1 MLIILYK
8 TEKKDPSELPTSVNQ
23 LVKDVLIRSLLE
35 SEEEEPEVEGGGKTL
50 EDSNEYV
57 YEEYLDSNEEM
68 QQPPLL
74 DESEDRVGN
83 DLQGPSMLGF
93 RNLVL
98 FLFLVQYLIFI
109 SSIELHCYDSSDSC
123 FITKAFRKVP
133 LDRSY
138 LI

>member
-1 MLIILYK
+1 M
-8 TEKKDPSELPTSVNQ
+8 NQ

-68 QQPPLL
+68 QQPPIL

-93 RNLVL
+93 RDLVL
-98 FLFLVQYLIFI
+98 FLFLVQYFNIYI
-109 SSIELHCYDSSDSC
+109 INR
-123 FITKAFRKVP
+123 IT
-133 LDRSY
+133 L
-138 LI
+138 L

>member
-23 LVKDVLIRSLLE
+23 LIEDVLIRGILE
-35 SEEEEPEVEGGGKTL
+35 SEEKEAEAEGGGKTV

-57 YEEYLDSNEEM
+57 YEEYLNSNEEM
-68 QQPPLL
+68 QQPPIL

-93 RNLVL
+93 RDLVL
-98 FLFLVQYLIFI
+98 FLFLVQYFNIYI
-109 SSIELHCYDSSDSC
+109 INR
-123 FITKAFRKVP
+123 IT
-133 LDRSY
+133 L
-138 LI
+138 L

>member
-1 MLIILYK
+1 M
-8 TEKKDPSELPTSVNQ
+8 NQ

-93 RNLVL
+93 RDLVL
-98 FLFLVQYLIFI
+98 FLFLVQYFNIYI
-109 SSIELHCYDSSDSC
+109 INR
-123 FITKAFRKVP
+123 IT
-133 LDRSY
+133 L
-138 LI
+138 L

>member
-1 MLIILYK
+1 M
-8 TEKKDPSELPTSVNQ
+8 NQ

-68 QQPPLL
+68 QQPPIL

-98 FLFLVQYLIFI
+98 FLFLVQYFNIYI
-109 SSIELHCYDSSDSC
+109 INR
-123 FITKAFRKVP
+123 IT
-133 LDRSY
+133 L
-138 LI
+138 L

>member
-1 MLIILYK
+1 M
-8 TEKKDPSELPTSVNQ
+8 NQ
-23 LVKDVLIRSLLE
+23 LIEDVLIRGILE
-35 SEEEEPEVEGGGKTL
+35 SEEKEAEAEGGEKTV

-57 YEEYLDSNEEM
+57 YEEYFGSDEEM
-68 QQPPLL
+68 QQPPIL

-93 RNLVL
+93 RNSVL
-98 FLFLVQYLIFI
+98 FNISIFI

>member
-1 MLIILYK
+1 M
-8 TEKKDPSELPTSVNQ
+8 NQ

-68 QQPPLL
+68 QQPPIL

-83 DLQGPSMLGF
+83 DLQGPSMLCF
-93 RNLVL
+93 RDLVL
-98 FLFLVQYLIFI
+98 FLFLVQYFNIFI
-109 SSIELHCYDSSDSC
+109 INR
-123 FITKAFRKVP
+123 IT
-133 LDRSY
+133 L
-138 LI
+138 L

>member
-1 MLIILYK
+1 MYLVLHVCYEWFLMLIILYK

-23 LVKDVLIRSLLE
+23 LIEDVLIRGILE
-35 SEEEEPEVEGGGKTL
+35 SEEKEAEAEGGGKTV

-68 QQPPLL
+68 QQPPIL

-93 RNLVL
+93 R
-98 FLFLVQYLIFI
+98 
-109 SSIELHCYDSSDSC
+109 E
-123 FITKAFRKVP
+123 
-133 LDRSY
+133 
-138 LI
+138 

>member
-1 MLIILYK
+1 M
-8 TEKKDPSELPTSVNQ
+8 NQ

-35 SEEEEPEVEGGGKTL
+35 SEEEEPEVEGGGKTV

-57 YEEYLDSNEEM
+57 YEEYLNSNEEM
-68 QQPPLL
+68 QQPPIL

-98 FLFLVQYLIFI
+98 FLFLV
-109 SSIELHCYDSSDSC
+109 
-123 FITKAFRKVP
+123 
-133 LDRSY
+133 
-138 LI
+138 

>member
-23 LVKDVLIRSLLE
+23 LIEDVLIRGILE
-35 SEEEEPEVEGGGKTL
+35 SEEKEAEAEGGGKTV

-68 QQPPLL
+68 QQPPIL

-93 RNLVL
+93 R
-98 FLFLVQYLIFI
+98 
-109 SSIELHCYDSSDSC
+109 E
-123 FITKAFRKVP
+123 
-133 LDRSY
+133 
-138 LI
+138 

>member
-1 MLIILYK
+1 M
-8 TEKKDPSELPTSVNQ
+8 NQ
-23 LVKDVLIRSLLE
+23 LIEDVLIRGILE
-35 SEEEEPEVEGGGKTL
+35 SEEKEPEAEGGGGGKTV

-57 YEEYLDSNEEM
+57 YEEYLNSNEEM
-68 QQPPLL
+68 QQPPIL

-93 RNLVL
+93 RDLAI

>member
-1 MLIILYK
+1 M
-8 TEKKDPSELPTSVNQ
+8 NQ

-68 QQPPLL
+68 QQPPIL

-98 FLFLVQYLIFI
+98 FLFLV
-109 SSIELHCYDSSDSC
+109 
-123 FITKAFRKVP
+123 
-133 LDRSY
+133 
-138 LI
+138 

>member
-1 MLIILYK
+1 M
-8 TEKKDPSELPTSVNQ
+8 NQ
-23 LVKDVLIRSLLE
+23 LIEDVLIRGILE
-35 SEEEEPEVEGGGKTL
+35 SEEKEAEAEGGGGGKTA

-98 FLFLVQYLIFI
+98 FLFLV
-109 SSIELHCYDSSDSC
+109 
-123 FITKAFRKVP
+123 
-133 LDRSY
+133 
-138 LI
+138 

>member
-1 MLIILYK
+1 M
-8 TEKKDPSELPTSVNQ
+8 NQ

-68 QQPPLL
+68 QQPPIL

-93 RNLVL
+93 RNSVL
-98 FLFLVQYLIFI
+98 FLFLVQYQIFI

>member
-1 MLIILYK
+1 M
-8 TEKKDPSELPTSVNQ
+8 NQ

-68 QQPPLL
+68 QQPPIL

-93 RNLVL
+93 R
-98 FLFLVQYLIFI
+98 
-109 SSIELHCYDSSDSC
+109 E
-123 FITKAFRKVP
+123 
-133 LDRSY
+133 
-138 LI
+138 

>member
-1 MLIILYK
+1 M
-8 TEKKDPSELPTSVNQ
+8 NQ

-68 QQPPLL
+68 QQPPIL

-93 RNLVL
+93 WDLDFVL

>member
-1 MLIILYK
+1 M
-8 TEKKDPSELPTSVNQ
+8 
-23 LVKDVLIRSLLE
+23 LIRSLLE

-68 QQPPLL
+68 QQPPIL

-93 RNLVL
+93 R
-98 FLFLVQYLIFI
+98 
-109 SSIELHCYDSSDSC
+109 E
-123 FITKAFRKVP
+123 
-133 LDRSY
+133 
-138 LI
+138 

>member
-1 MLIILYK
+1 M
-8 TEKKDPSELPTSVNQ
+8 NQ

-68 QQPPLL
+68 QQPPIL

-98 FLFLVQYLIFI
+98 FLFLVQYFY
-109 SSIELHCYDSSDSC
+109 HQ
-123 FITKAFRKVP
+123 
-133 LDRSY
+133 
-138 LI
+138 